1 MTLLV
6 EQGPAHYWAGEM
18 DAAERVLHRAASTQ
32 PQLLAGMD
40 CLAAHGQVRELE
52 VLATRLMGDTKLP
65 EIEVDKLSKLS

>member
-1 MTLLV
+1 MLV
-6 EQGPAHYWAGEM
+6 EQGPAHYWAGKM
-18 DAAERVLHRAASTQ
+18 DTAEQVLHLAAASTQ